1 MDVSAGCVIWGF
13 DSPTFL
19 ISTPNLGFLGNNILL
34 CTFYIR
40 EDLCEDCLTMESS
53 KMALW
58 SMSTH
63 IHSWTSQDSNGRRK
77 NQLDAIPMPFCI
89 CRGSFPLTV
98 HESLLAETACSH
110 VSELGLRKIRVSCQG
125 GHWWGLL
132 TVKLL
137 FQGWRFQPH
146 PSRAG
151 ASAGPSSLPSCMYS
165 ALGALGPHWPRD
177 GCSMWDQRKTSK
189 ALHL

>member
-1 MDVSAGCVIWGF
+1 
-13 DSPTFL
+13 
-19 ISTPNLGFLGNNILL
+19 
-34 CTFYIR
+34 
-40 EDLCEDCLTMESS
+40 
-53 KMALW
+53 
-58 SMSTH
+58 MSTH

-77 NQLDAIPMPFCI
+77 NHLDAIPMPFCI

-151 ASAGPSSLPSCMYS
+151 ASAGPSSLPSCVYS
-165 ALGALGPHWPRD
+165 ALGCPWSPLAKGWLPDVRSEEDLKGIAPVRIGPKLH
-177 GCSMWDQRKTSK
+177 CSPLSW
-189 ALHL
+189 